1 MSSPLMPF
9 LGGLRNQAI
18 EIVSGLHFYAGKT
31 GLFCDP
37 FFGGGSISHEAKR
50 RGFQVASN
58 DLAKR
63 SFIPA
68 RALIVNGDSIPAST
82 ASRLIVAHAE
92 EEDFRGHKIETVI
105 DEDILIFGRRLWHNA
120 ETDTERYLA
129 MRVFMDLVPMGG
141 FGLIKKTDTSNAAQE
156 ARERATKLL
165 ADPFPLIDRSRK
177 SVNAG
182 IMANQFDHLATQRD
196 AIEHIAECGARG
208 AVIAHL
214 DPPTYGTKQYDNHYW
229 WLDWFIGDVVEETG
243 RGFNKNEAIEF
254 SRRCVQAADDIPVVC
269 ITQQEVAYDKK
280 IAFDLLEEAGRK
292 TEGFL
297 IKSNTANPFFMVVGL
312 K

>member
-9 LGGLRNQAI
+9 LGGLRNQAV
-18 EIVSGLHFYAGKT
+18 EIVSGLHYYAGKT

-37 FFGGGSISHEAKR
+37 FFGGGSISLEAKR

-58 DLAKR
+58 DLALR
-63 SFIPA
+63 SYFPA
-68 RALIVNGDSIPAST
+68 RALIVNDDSISASGL
-82 ASRLIVAHAE
+82 RKFLEPHPE
-92 EEDFRGHKIETVI
+92 ENDFRGHKIETVI
-105 DEDILIFGRRLWHNA
+105 DQDILIFGRRFWHNA

-129 MRVFMDLVPMGG
+129 VRVFMDLVPMGG
-141 FGLIKKTDTSNAAQE
+141 FGLIKKTDTSNAAVE
-156 ARERATKLL
+156 ARARASKLL
-165 ADPFPLIDRSRK
+165 ADPFPLIDRSRQ
-177 SVNAG
+177 SINTG
-182 IMANQFDHLATQRD
+182 ILSNGLQHRATQRD
-196 AIEHIAECGARG
+196 AIEHIAECAAEG

-243 RGFNKNEAIEF
+243 RGFGKNEAIEF
-254 SRRCVQAADDIPVVC
+254 SRKCVQAAADIPVVC

>member
-1 MSSPLMPF
+1 MPF
-9 LGGLRNQAI
+9 LGGLRNQAV
-18 EIVSGLHFYAGKT
+18 EIVSGLHHYAGTT

-68 RALIVNGDSIPAST
+68 RALIVNGDTIPAST
-82 ASRLIVAHAE
+82 AARLVLPHAD

-105 DEDILIFGRRLWHNA
+105 DEDILLFGRRLWHNA

-156 ARERATKLL
+156 ARARATKLL
-165 ADPFPLIDRSRK
+165 DSPSALIDRSRK

-182 IMANQFDHLATQRD
+182 IMASPLEHKATQRD
-196 AIEHIAECGARG
+196 AIEHIAECGAAG

-254 SRRCVQAADDIPVVC
+254 SRKCVQAAADIPVVC

-280 IAFDLLEEAGRK
+280 IAFDLLEEVGRQ